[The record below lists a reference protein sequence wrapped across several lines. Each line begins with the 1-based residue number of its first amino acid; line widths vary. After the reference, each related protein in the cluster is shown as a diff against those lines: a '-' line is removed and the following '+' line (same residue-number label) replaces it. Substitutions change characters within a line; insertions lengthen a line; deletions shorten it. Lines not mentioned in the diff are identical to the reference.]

1 MRKEKRARTSSHI
14 LPGPS
19 LSMPFGI
26 EWSMTD
32 SGTAGHRRLGLTL
45 ALSISAHL
53 VLFAWFAAHQ
63 GTTTSVMPHER
74 GHKRT
79 EIVLLNRRAVQPLT
93 AAEAPRT
100 QSAPPS
106 QPVISAKS
114 ATKRTDSIPHKRE
127 PKPAK
132 PKPNK
137 PVKEAPLIPF
147 IDEFPELSHTYTR
160 ESLASR
166 GVESPPDLAGSEDVG
181 IHPGS
186 ILNINPKIIY
196 PRQAIQQRHQG
207 VVVVLI
213 HIAKDGHCDG
223 ADLLQSS
230 GHAELDDQVLGAVQ
244 HWRFIPPRRGQMPVE
259 ATYKHTV
266 IFGADERAFDDFE
279 AHWHEIR
286 VMPAP

>member
-1 MRKEKRARTSSHI
+1 MNFA
-14 LPGPS
+14 
-19 LSMPFGI
+19 FGI
-26 EWSMTD
+26 EWSVTD
-32 SGTAGHRRLGLTL
+32 SGTAGHRRLWLAL
-45 ALSISAHL
+45 ALSVSAHL
-53 VLFAWFAAHQ
+53 VLFAWLATHQ
-63 GTTTSVMPHER
+63 GTTSVIPAER
-74 GHKRT
+74 GHKQI
-79 EIVLLNRRAVQPLT
+79 EIMLSNRRAAHPLT
-93 AAEAPRT
+93 AAEVSPT
-100 QSAPPS
+100 QSAPRS

-114 ATKRTDSIPHKRE
+114 TTKRTDSIPHKRE

-132 PKPNK
+132 PKRNK
-137 PVKEAPLIPF
+137 PVQEAPLTPF
-147 IDEFPELSHTYTR
+147 IDDFPELSHTYTR

-196 PRQAIQQRHQG
+196 PRQAIQQRHEG

-213 HIAKDGHCDG
+213 HIATNGRCSRV
-223 ADLLQSS
+223 DLLQSS

-266 IFGADERAFDDFE
+266 IFGADERVFDDFE
-279 AHWHEIR
+279 AYWREIR